1 MLPKANIIIV
11 KGNLLYT
18 SSPDGLSGLSF
29 RIVSLG
35 EFLKLGSDQTPLV
48 NAARF
53 KLVDD
58 LAVLPVPDG
67 DAVVGVS
74 SDEPRVRGV
83 ELDLHDLIARRA
95 ERPEAE
101 HLVACGDV
109 VVADER

>member
-1 MLPKANIIIV
+1 
-11 KGNLLYT
+11 
-18 SSPDGLSGLSF
+18 
-29 RIVSLG
+29 
-35 EFLKLGSDQTPLV
+35 
-48 NAARF
+48 
-53 KLVDD
+53 
-58 LAVLPVPDG
+58 VLPVPDG

-101 HLVACGDV
+101 HLAACGDV